1 MTKDYKPALATSHPG
16 SRWRAW
22 FIPGLG
28 VTLILVVFILRE
40 AVPGGSNRSE
50 AALITTPLTLPATT
64 LGGPKATQKSMR
76 PPLTKAEPT
85 GELTSL
91 TVRRGDSLDR
101 MFRRN
106 RWSTRD
112 LATLMQLDLSHRH
125 LRLLKPGDK
134 IAIRHHNGRILSLSR
149 EIDFEN
155 SLRVYR
161 SGDAYLAETVM
172 HEIVPRQI
180 VAGGDISS
188 SLFKAAAKAGISDQ
202 SIMKL
207 AGIFAWDIDFVL
219 DIREGDEFV
228 VIFEELWREG
238 ELVKQGDILAAEFIN
253 QGEVFRALRYVEPGG
268 QIDYFTPQGNNVR
281 KAFLRAPVSF
291 TRISSNFNPR
301 RRHPKLNTIRAH
313 KGVDYAAPLGTP
325 VQASGDGKVIF
336 RGRKGSYGNT
346 VIIQHGGNI
355 TTLYGHLSQFSGKAK
370 NGARVRQGNIIGYVG
385 QTGLATG
392 PHLHYE
398 YRKNGVHMNPR
409 TVSLPAAE
417 PIKSKLRQDFLRA
430 TRPMMLKLDAKR
442 QILVGLTASNIN

>member
-1 MTKDYKPALATSHPG
+1 MTKDYKPALAPSHQG

-22 FIPGLG
+22 FIGGLG

-50 AALITTPLTLPATT
+50 ATFVTTPLALPAAT
-64 LGGPKATQKSMR
+64 LGGPKAAQKSMR
-76 PPLTKAEPT
+76 PTLTKAEPT
-85 GELTSL
+85 GETTSL

-125 LRLLKPGDK
+125 LRLLKPGDE
-134 IAIRHHNGRILSLSR
+134 IVIRHHNGRILSLSR

-188 SLFKAAAKAGISDQ
+188 SLFKAAAEAGISDQ

-228 VIFEELWREG
+228 VIVEELWREG

-325 VQASGDGKVIF
+325 VQASGDGKVTF

-355 TTLYGHLSQFSGKAK
+355 TTLYGHLSRFSGKAK

-417 PIKSKLRQDFLRA
+417 PINPKLRQDFLRA

-442 QILVGLTASNIN
+442 QILAGLTASNTN